1 MKLRVLTAADVRA
14 ALPMPEA
21 IEAMRSAF
29 GQLSAG
35 KTEAPLR
42 TSLSTPGGVSLF
54 MPAYMRESGDMVVKV
69 VSVYEGNAEQ
79 GLPVV
84 PAIVLV
90 LDSGTG
96 LATALMDAASLTAL
110 RTGAAGGLAAE
121 LLAREDAEIVV
132 LFGAGVQA
140 RSQIEAALAV
150 RPIRRV
156 YIKSRTRP
164 RAEEL
169 AAYLGTRLKVPE
181 VEVVDEPSIVREA
194 DIVIAATTSS
204 TPVFDGADLQ
214 PGTHVTGVGSFTP
227 SMQEVDATTVQRARV
242 VVDSRAA
249 CLAEAGDII
258 LAGGKIDCEI
268 GEIVNGDRPPR
279 QNDHEITFFK
289 SVGVAAQDAVAAS
302 AVLAEAE
309 TSNLGR
315 VVEL

>member
-1 MKLRVLTAADVRA
+1 MKLRVLTAEDVRA
-14 ALPMPEA
+14 ALPMTDA

-35 KTEAPLR
+35 KVEAPLR
-42 TSLSTPGGVSLF
+42 SSLTSPAGVSLF
-54 MPAYMRESGDMVVKV
+54 MPAFMRESGDMAVKI
-69 VSVYEGNAEQ
+69 VSVYEGNAER

-84 PAIVLV
+84 PAVALV
-90 LDSGTG
+90 LDSETG
-96 LATALMDAASLTAL
+96 FATALMDAASLTAL
-110 RTGAAGGLAAE
+110 RTGAAGGLAAQ
-121 LLAREDAEIVV
+121 LLAREDAETVA

-150 RPIRRV
+150 RPVRRV
-156 YIKSRTRP
+156 YIKSRTRA

-169 AAYLGTRLKVPE
+169 AAELGTRFKVPE
-181 VEVVDEPSIVREA
+181 VEVVEESSIVREA

-227 SMQEVDATTVQRARV
+227 TMQEVDATTVHRARV
-242 VVDSRAA
+242 VVDSREA

-268 GEIVNGDRPPR
+268 GEIVNGARPPR
-279 QNDHEITFFK
+279 RNDEEITFFK
-289 SVGVAAQDAVAAS
+289 SVGVAAQDAVAA
-302 AVLAEAE
+302 AAILRRAEE
-309 TSNLGR
+309 EKLGKT
-315 VVEL
+315 VEM